1 MRNQTIIYLSF
12 IIFLFP
18 IKNYAQNRI
27 VKVDIFSARNIKLED
42 YISEVKLISLD
53 NSNTVSDPWK
63 VIIDEKYIYTYSFSD
78 LSVSIYN
85 TDGRH
90 LNTLRYSA
98 YSVLTYPV
106 DLFIL
111 KEKGEL
117 WVLNEYNTM
126 LRYSLD
132 GKKLLD
138 KKTLLHQASSFIN
151 IDSEN
156 LALFDGYLNKT
167 TKGHLSILNLPKGTT
182 AKYVSI
188 PNHNKLNSIVPAT
201 LFTKSDKEIYALLPH
216 NDTVYKI
223 IMQDGF
229 PKIEPHIKIDFH
241 GDFLDYSKW
250 PSRGFT
256 DEEFA
261 KIINH
266 KELIYNIN
274 SFYSASGKL
283 FFKTQGKTNKFFM
296 IELSTKDIYQ
306 FNYLFEGLHPK
317 TSATSI
323 IGSSSD
329 ELYFIFNKSDLIN
342 HYKKRKSPTKIPAI
356 ANLLNNPND
365 FHDTILILCK
375 IKQYEN
381 PN

>member
-27 VKVDIFSARNIKLED
+27 VKVDISSARNIKLED

-98 YSVLTYPV
+98 YSVLSYPV

-138 KKTLLHQASSFIN
+138 KKPLPHQASSFIN

-156 LALFDGYLNKT
+156 LALFDGYLN
-167 TKGHLSILNLPKGTT
+167 N
-182 AKYVSI
+182 
-188 PNHNKLNSIVPAT
+188 
-201 LFTKSDKEIYALLPH
+201 
-216 NDTVYKI
+216 
-223 IMQDGF
+223 
-229 PKIEPHIKIDFH
+229 
-241 GDFLDYSKW
+241 
-250 PSRGFT
+250 
-256 DEEFA
+256 
-261 KIINH
+261 
-266 KELIYNIN
+266 
-274 SFYSASGKL
+274 
-283 FFKTQGKTNKFFM
+283 
-296 IELSTKDIYQ
+296 
-306 FNYLFEGLHPK
+306 
-317 TSATSI
+317 
-323 IGSSSD
+323 
-329 ELYFIFNKSDLIN
+329 
-342 HYKKRKSPTKIPAI
+342 
-356 ANLLNNPND
+356 
-365 FHDTILILCK
+365 
-375 IKQYEN
+375 
-381 PN
+381 

>member
-1 MRNQTIIYLSF
+1 MQPFNIEFTVLASRNGIERRMVIIHSKLYPF
-12 IIFLFP
+12 ILTSETTLQRFENVKHFKELE
-18 IKNYAQNRI
+18 IKSGSSHLW
-27 VKVDIFSARNIKLED
+27 VKPFFN
-42 YISEVKLISLD
+42 SEILLISLQCSMVFVFG
-53 NSNTVSDPWK
+53 NFANILIFKYLAKYSCCFSYYFLLIFNYLSNCET
-63 VIIDEKYIYTYSFSD
+63 
-78 LSVSIYN
+78 SV
-85 TDGRH
+85 
-90 LNTLRYSA
+90 
-98 YSVLTYPV
+98 
-106 DLFIL
+106 
-111 KEKGEL
+111 
-117 WVLNEYNTM
+117 
-126 LRYSLD
+126 
-132 GKKLLD
+132 
-138 KKTLLHQASSFIN
+138 
-151 IDSEN
+151 
-156 LALFDGYLNKT
+156 NKT

-188 PNHNKLNSIVPAT
+188 PNHNKLNSIAPAT
-201 LFTKSDKEIYALLPH
+201 LFTKSDKAVYALLPH

-223 IMQDGF
+223 IMQDGS
-229 PKIEPHIKIDFH
+229 PKIESHIKIDFH

-250 PSRGFT
+250 PNRGFT